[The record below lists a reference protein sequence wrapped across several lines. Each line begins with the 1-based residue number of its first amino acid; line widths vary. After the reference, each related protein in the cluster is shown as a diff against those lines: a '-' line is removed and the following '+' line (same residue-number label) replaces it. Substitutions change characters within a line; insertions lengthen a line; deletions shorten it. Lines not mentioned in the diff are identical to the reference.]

1 MSDNR
6 ISKKE
11 AAEAL
16 LAVFDQRTR
25 DEILRPENIDYF
37 YGSYDRWS
45 LVIAELSKSGRR
57 GKILD
62 IGAWDGLFLFALR
75 RLGYD
80 VAAIDWHKFENAVPK
95 ESLWQ
100 KSGIEWHN
108 INVEADPLPF
118 QDCEFS
124 GVYMGQVLEHFTY
137 SPFKPMKEILRVLKP
152 GGLLILDVPNV
163 GELHNFY
170 RLVRGKNVLYDY
182 KEHYIDLKPFFYKGL
197 PYFERH
203 NREFTA
209 DDLRIL
215 ADTCGFEVVKVAYI
229 RSVRHNK
236 KGFRRIEIPFSY
248 VRDLIPLFRKSL
260 MLVAKKPEG

>member
-6 ISKKE
+6 ISKKG
-11 AAEAL
+11 AVEAL
-16 LAVFDQRTR
+16 LAVLDQRTR
-25 DEILRPENIDYF
+25 DGSLHPESADYF

-45 LVIAELSKSGRR
+45 LVIAEISKVHRY

-62 IGAWDGLFLFALR
+62 IGAWDGIFLCTLKK
-75 RLGYD
+75 LGYE
-80 VAAIDWHKFENAVPK
+80 VAAVDWFKIKGDIIN

-100 KSGIEWHN
+100 RLGIECHN
-108 INVEADPLPF
+108 INIEADPLPF
-118 QDCEFS
+118 HDCEFS

-137 SPFKPMKEILRVLKP
+137 SPFKPMKEILRILKP

-170 RLVRGKNVLYDY
+170 RLIRGKNVLYDY
-182 KEHYIDLKPFFYKGL
+182 KKHYIDDQPFFYKGL

-209 DDLRIL
+209 DDLRVL
-215 ADTCGFEVVKVAYI
+215 AQTCGFELVGVAYI
-229 RSVRHNK
+229 RSVRRNK

-260 MLVAKKPEG
+260 MLVAKKPLG